1 MKKKEITLW
10 DILKKF
16 VNALEE
22 YRKDKEEIDR
32 INSKIADVVMDIEE
46 SKRLLKKY
54 IEYDMNG
61 IMKEIAIFNVKLL
74 SEKYYEYKTLI
85 QRKKEIE
92 EKYMK
97 VQ

>member
-22 YRKDKEEIDR
+22 YRKDKKEVEE

-46 SKRLLKKY
+46 NKRLLKKY
-54 IEYDMNG
+54 IDYDMNG
-61 IMKEIAIFNVKLL
+61 IMKEIAISNVKLL

>member
-22 YRKDKEEIDR
+22 YRKDKEEVDR

-61 IMKEIAIFNVKLL
+61 IMKEIAISNVKLL

-85 QRKKEIE
+85 QRKKVIE

>member
-22 YRKDKEEIDR
+22 YRKDKEEVDR
-32 INSKIADVVMDIEE
+32 INSKIAKNVKETVELQ
-46 SKRLLKKY
+46 SWLKKY
-54 IEYDMNG
+54 AEIDMNI
-61 IMKEIAIFNVKLL
+61 IMKSCYENNVNLLSDLFYEKAKLL
-74 SEKYYEYKTLI
+74 E
-85 QRKKEIE
+85 QKKEIE
-92 EKYMK
+92 KKYMK